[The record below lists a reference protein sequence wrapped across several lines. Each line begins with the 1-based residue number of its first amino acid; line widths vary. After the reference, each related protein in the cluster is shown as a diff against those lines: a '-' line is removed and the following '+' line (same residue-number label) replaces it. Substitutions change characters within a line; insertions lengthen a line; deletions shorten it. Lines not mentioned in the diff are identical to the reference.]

1 MAKTVDAEVLA
12 GYITLGNLEGLRKF
26 APPSFDW
33 RQPLAGDQIP
43 ALVHVI
49 TQGLTKPG
57 RCQKNLLKI
66 AEWLLKAGA
75 DPTYKIPQHN
85 RSFNVWKVSQKDE
98 TKISVPYQGHSA
110 VSYAF
115 AWLSQLELS
124 KGGADWSTDRKYIED
139 IVALFAGTTA
149 GGNPHGADVIVPQ
162 STVDIW
168 ESMRDLT
175 SSHNVIFEASDGEVS
190 AQDQILMVASPVLKA
205 MLESAMKESTSRRI
219 PVKDSSSSGVSLF
232 LDVLYT
238 SSTRQDPDHKTLLEA
253 MDLAHRWQVQG
264 VVQSLCT
271 ALQNMIDAK
280 SFVAIAEAAV
290 LKALPTLERACA
302 SFGSTNEQVQGM
314 LKKGF
319 DIQAPR
325 PHVDS
330 CCGERDGAQ
339 ADSRLRHGVIS
350 WGKVNPPTQQEQEV
364 TFSESGHLFVKTSVI
379 FPPRAAAKESASS

>member
-33 RQPLAGDQIP
+33 RQPLTENQIP

-49 TQGLTKPG
+49 NQGLTKPG
-57 RCQKNLLKI
+57 RCQNHLKI

-75 DPTYKIPQHN
+75 DPTYKIPQH
-85 RSFNVWKVSQKDE
+85 SSAYALWKTTQKDE
-98 TKISVPYQGHSA
+98 TKISVSYQGHSA

-115 AWLSQLELS
+115 AWLGQLQLG
-124 KGGADWSTDRKYIED
+124 KGGADWSTERKYVED
-139 IVALFAGTTA
+139 LVALFAGTTA

-219 PVKDSSSSGVSLF
+219 QVKDSSSSGVSLF

-238 SSTRQDPDHKTLLEA
+238 SSTRQDPDHKTMLEA

-314 LKKGF
+314 LKKGSLP
-319 DIQAPR
+319 AAVR
-325 PHVDS
+325 KLL
-330 CCGERDGAQ
+330 GESEHASSEQ
-339 ADSRLRHGVIS
+339 QQPKKRLRFH
-350 WGKVNPPTQQEQEV
+350 
-364 TFSESGHLFVKTSVI
+364 
-379 FPPRAAAKESASS
+379 SS